1 LVLNHWHR
9 LDFQRDQRIITL
21 FFFEEVFLLADIE
34 LMDSWSTT
42 ASAPKP
48 DLENWYT
55 EPFTKRTGCKTPG
68 QCDDNCDCGCPYTV
82 TDTEQLPL
90 IETITQIFPNE
101 WLAFITT
108 PEEDEE
114 YEPTHGKLIAHSP
127 HPNDVYDAV
136 DTVLWNQH
144 VYVFFNGSFEAMQAS
159 YGDNWNQTAAKQSL
173 PTNTQQT
180 GEAAQPMPEDLL
192 ELVYSTIDMLY
203 DSPNINEAI
212 RRLRLARVQA
222 AALANTPL
230 ISVLDQALDKMETP
244 DPQINEVMWYLED
257 KLSALET
264 S

>member
-1 LVLNHWHR
+1 M
-9 LDFQRDQRIITL
+9 
-21 FFFEEVFLLADIE
+21 ADIE

-42 ASAPKP
+42 ASTPKP

-90 IETITQIFPNE
+90 IETIAQIFPNE

-114 YEPTHGKLIAHSP
+114 YEPTHGKLIAHSS

-159 YGDNWNQTAAKQSL
+159 YGDSWDKTETKQS
-173 PTNTQQT
+173 PPANAQQA
-180 GEAAQPMPEDLL
+180 GESAQPVPEDLI
-192 ELVYSTIDMLY
+192 ELVYSAIDMLY
-203 DSPNINEAI
+203 DAPHVNINEVI

-222 AALANTPL
+222 ATAANTPL
-230 ISVLDQALDKMETP
+230 IAVLDQTLDKLENP
-244 DPQINEVMWYLED
+244 DSQINEVVWYLED
-257 KLSALET
+257 NLAELET
-264 S
+264 A